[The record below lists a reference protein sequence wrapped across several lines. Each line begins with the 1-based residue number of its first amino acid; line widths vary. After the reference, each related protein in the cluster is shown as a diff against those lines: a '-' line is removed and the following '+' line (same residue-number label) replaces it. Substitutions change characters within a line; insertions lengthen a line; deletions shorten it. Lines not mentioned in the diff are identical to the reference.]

1 MGITRRAAL
10 QTMLAGG
17 AAVASAAV
25 STRTAAAA
33 VLPTPPADAL
43 GLLYD
48 ATLCIGCKTCVVAC
62 QDANGLPRDTT
73 GIDYKYDAPVALNAK
88 AKNVIKLYKGE
99 EGESFMKAQCMHCV
113 DPACV
118 SACMIGALTKDR
130 DTGIVSYNV
139 DYCVGCRY
147 CEIACPFNV
156 PKFEWAKTTPQ
167 IVKCELCRHR
177 LAEGKEPA
185 CTEVCPRHAVIFGK
199 RSELMQEAKRR
210 IAAEPDKYV
219 QKVYGETEGGGTQC
233 LYISHVPFDKLG
245 LPMLDD
251 RPAPE
256 LARSIQH
263 TVYKGFIAPVAL
275 YGALA
280 VVMLRNRRGQEKPEA

>member
-10 QTMLAGG
+10 KTMFAGG
-17 AAVASAAV
+17 AAVAGV
-25 STRTAAAA
+25 STATRTASAA
-33 VLPTPPADAL
+33 VLPTPPADAV

-62 QDANGLPRDTT
+62 QDANGLPRDTA

-118 SACMIGALTKDR
+118 SACMIGALTKGEH
-130 DTGIVSYNV
+130 GIVSYNV

-156 PKFEWAKTTPQ
+156 PKFEWAKSTPK
-167 IVKCELCRHR
+167 IVKCELCRDR
-177 LAEGKEPA
+177 LAVGKEPA
-185 CTEVCPRHAVIFGK
+185 CTEVCPRHAVIYGK
-199 RSELMQEAKRR
+199 RTDLMLEAKRR

-251 RPAPE
+251 RPAAE

-280 VVMLRNRRGQEKPEA
+280 VVMLRNRRSAEKPEA

>member
-10 QTMLAGG
+10 KTMIAGG
-17 AAVASAAV
+17 AAVAGAAVTPARASAAV
-25 STRTAAAA
+25 LAA
-33 VLPTPPADAL
+33 PADAV

-48 ATLCIGCKTCVVAC
+48 ATLCIGCKACVVAC
-62 QDANGLPRDTT
+62 QDANGLPRDPT
-73 GIDYKYDAPVALNAK
+73 GIDARYDAPVALNAR
-88 AKNVIKLYKGE
+88 AKNVIKLYAGE
-99 EGESFMKAQCMHCV
+99 EGQSFMKAQCMHCV

-118 SACMIGALTKDR
+118 NACMIGALTKGPN
-130 DTGIVSYNV
+130 GIVAYNV

-156 PKFEWAKTTPQ
+156 PKFEWTKAAPQ
-167 IVKCELCRHR
+167 IVKCELCRQR
-177 LAEGKEPA
+177 LAVGKEPA

-199 RSELMQEAKRR
+199 RSDLLQEAKRR
-210 IAAEPDKYV
+210 LAAEPGKYV
-219 QKVYGETEGGGTQC
+219 QHVYGETEAGGTQC

-245 LPMLDD
+245 LPALDD

-263 TVYKGFIAPVAL
+263 TVYKGFIAPVVL
-275 YGALA
+275 YGALGL
-280 VVMLRNRRGQEKPEA
+280 VMLRNRRGGEKPEA